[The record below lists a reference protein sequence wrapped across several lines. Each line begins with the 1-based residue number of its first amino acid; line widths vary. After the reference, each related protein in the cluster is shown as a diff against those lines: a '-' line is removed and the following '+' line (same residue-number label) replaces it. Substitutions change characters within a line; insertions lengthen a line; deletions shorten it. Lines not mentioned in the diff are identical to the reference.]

1 MSTKINLIRSIEYL
15 YSSPEGKIDLE
26 KSKQI
31 LTDLAKAKQSPA
43 DYDIILDFRRS
54 QLKLSTTDLWYLAA
68 ELVNHNNA
76 FREKVAVLILPDL
89 NFEKAEFFE
98 LCSRNRGF
106 NINVF
111 TNYEDAVQWFY
122 ED

>member
-1 MSTKINLIRSIEYL
+1 MSAKINLIRSIKYL
-15 YSSPEGKIDLE
+15 CTSPKGKIDLE

-31 LTDLAKAKQSPA
+31 LTDLAKEKQPPA
-43 DYDIILDFRRS
+43 DYDIILDFRLC
-54 QLKLSTTDLWYLAA
+54 QLNLSTTDLWYLAA

-76 FREKVAVLILPDL
+76 FQDKVAVLTLPGL

-98 LCSRNRGF
+98 LCSKNRGLD
-106 NINVF
+106 IDVF
-111 TNYEDAVQWFY
+111 TDYEDAVQWFY